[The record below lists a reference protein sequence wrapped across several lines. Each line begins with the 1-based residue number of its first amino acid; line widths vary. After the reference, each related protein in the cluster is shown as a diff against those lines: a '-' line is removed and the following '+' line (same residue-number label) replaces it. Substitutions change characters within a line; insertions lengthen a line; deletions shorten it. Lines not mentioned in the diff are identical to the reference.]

1 MDITIGLETAF
12 AFWISVNINIAADND
27 DIKRVTKLVNGGE
40 NGLADRT
47 ARLSNLKNLMRI

>member
-12 AFWISVNINIAADND
+12 AFWISKNINIAADND

-47 ARLSNLKNLMRI
+47 ERLSNLKNLMRI